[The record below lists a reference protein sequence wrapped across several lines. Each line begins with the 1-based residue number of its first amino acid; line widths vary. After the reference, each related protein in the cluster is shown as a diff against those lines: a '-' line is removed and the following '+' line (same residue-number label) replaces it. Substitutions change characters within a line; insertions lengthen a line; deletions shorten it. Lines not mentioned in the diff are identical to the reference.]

1 MRHVIRAAGI
11 PAWVA
16 GLPAR
21 IDWRKPENLVRLGIL
36 AVVLAAIVAALL
48 LRDNF
53 GAAQVG
59 YGAVALSALVAS
71 AGLLIPVP
79 ALATACATAIFLSPF
94 LVGVIAGTAEAAGE
108 MSGYYLGYTGR
119 DVLGRSRIYH
129 RLEHWMRRRGWL
141 LLFLVSLVPNP
152 IFDIVGI
159 AAGALRYPIWRFL
172 AVVWTG
178 KTLKFLIFAYA
189 CAAGDDWL
197 TGLFGL

>member
-1 MRHVIRAAGI
+1 MRYVIRAAGF
-11 PAWVA
+11 PV
-16 GLPAR
+16 R
-21 IDWRKPENLVRLGIL
+21 VNWRKPENLVRMGIV
-36 AVVLAAIVAALL
+36 AVVVAAIVAALL
-48 LRDNF
+48 LRGNF
-53 GAAQVG
+53 GATQVG

-79 ALATACATAIFLSPF
+79 ALATACATAVFLSPF
-94 LVGVIAGTAEAAGE
+94 LVGIIAGTAETAGE
-108 MSGYYLGYTGR
+108 LSGYYLGYTGR
-119 DVLGRSRIYH
+119 DVLSRSRIYR

-159 AAGALRYPIWRFL
+159 AAGALRYPVWGFL

-189 CAAGDDWL
+189 CDAGSDWL

>member
-1 MRHVIRAAGI
+1 MRYVMRAAGF
-11 PAWVA
+11 PVRVA
-16 GLPAR
+16 GWSAR

-36 AVVLAAIVAALL
+36 AVVVAVAIAALL
-48 LRDNF
+48 LRGSFN
-53 GAAQVG
+53 ATQVG

-94 LVGVIAGTAEAAGE
+94 LVGIIAGTAETAGE
-108 MSGYYLGYTGR
+108 LSGYYLGYTGR
-119 DVLGRSRIYH
+119 DVLNRSRIYR
-129 RLEHWMRRRGWL
+129 RLENWMRRRGWL

-159 AAGALRYPIWRFL
+159 AAGALRYPVWGFL

-178 KTLKFLIFAYA
+178 KVFKFLIFAYA
-189 CAAGDDWL
+189 CAAGSDWL